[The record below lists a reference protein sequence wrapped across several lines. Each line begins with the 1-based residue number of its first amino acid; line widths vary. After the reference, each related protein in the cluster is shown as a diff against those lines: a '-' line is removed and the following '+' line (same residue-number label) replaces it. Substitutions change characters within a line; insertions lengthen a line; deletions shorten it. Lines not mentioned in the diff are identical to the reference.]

1 MNIPFDKNGEMIRY
15 DYDYLIK
22 ERKENYEFSADL
34 RFVQFG
40 RGKSA
45 AYAIFENSLDGKK
58 YYMFLKD
65 LEDFLKNKEIIGNFT
80 FVKRGCNY
88 GIKRI

>member
-1 MNIPFDKNGEMIRY
+1 MRDNI
-15 DYDYLIK
+15 
-22 ERKENYEFSADL
+22 
-34 RFVQFG
+34 
-40 RGKSA
+40 
-45 AYAIFENSLDGKK
+45 AYAVFENSLDGKK

-65 LEDFLKNKEIIGNFT
+65 LEDFLKNKEFIGNFT

>member
-15 DYDYLIK
+15 DYDYSIK

-34 RFVQFG
+34 KFIQFG

-45 AYAIFENSLDGKK
+45 AYAVFENSLFFKK
-58 YYMFLKD
+58 SSKSF
-65 LEDFLKNKEIIGNFT
+65 KNI
-80 FVKRGCNY
+80 
-88 GIKRI
+88 

>member
-34 RFVQFG
+34 KFIQFG

-58 YYMFLKD
+58 YYMFLK
-65 LEDFLKNKEIIGNFT
+65 NKEIIGNFT

-88 GIKRI
+88 GIKII